1 MSDIKVTQAEIDLL
15 LNSADVQVRTEFGKC
30 TVVTVRLRNGFI
42 LTESSACVDPANYDT
57 ELGKRLCLQ
66 HIENRLWE
74 LEGYALQKRTDEEHA
89 AKCEAAEV
97 KTHDFGWALSKLR
110 CGWPVRRRGWN
121 GKGIF
126 IKLQVPDEHSKMTSP
141 YIYIDTTACAATIR
155 MHRAAACRGWQAR
168 RTCWRRTGRS
178 WRCGMDNL
186 SAQQKLMGNMQ
197 ATSAE
202 LLSGIMEER
211 GRGFASDR
219 EAWAQLKENIENVE
233 SRMKAIKDV
242 HKDMWS
248 AVKDHNGDA
257 FCALAGEFQRSAI
270 LLAMEWTNA
279 SVLANI
285 AVLHGEDE

>member
-1 MSDIKVTQAEIDLL
+1 MSDIKVTQTEIDLL

-42 LTESSACVDPANYDT
+42 LTESSACVDPANYDV
-57 ELGKRLCLQ
+57 ELGKKLCFQ
-66 HIENRLWE
+66 H
-74 LEGYALQKRTDEEHA
+74 
-89 AKCEAAEV
+89 
-97 KTHDFGWALSKLR
+97 
-110 CGWPVRRRGWN
+110 
-121 GKGIF
+121 
-126 IKLQVPDEHSKMTSP
+126 
-141 YIYIDTTACAATIR
+141 
-155 MHRAAACRGWQAR
+155 
-168 RTCWRRTGRS
+168 
-178 WRCGMDNL
+178 
-186 SAQQKLMGNMQ
+186 
-197 ATSAE
+197 
-202 LLSGIMEER
+202 
-211 GRGFASDR
+211 
-219 EAWAQLKENIENVE
+219 IENVE

>member
-1 MSDIKVTQAEIDLL
+1 
-15 LNSADVQVRTEFGKC
+15 
-30 TVVTVRLRNGFI
+30 
-42 LTESSACVDPANYDT
+42 
-57 ELGKRLCLQ
+57 
-66 HIENRLWE
+66 
-74 LEGYALQKRTDEEHA
+74 
-89 AKCEAAEV
+89 
-97 KTHDFGWALSKLR
+97 
-110 CGWPVRRRGWN
+110 
-121 GKGIF
+121 
-126 IKLQVPDEHSKMTSP
+126 
-141 YIYIDTTACAATIR
+141 
-155 MHRAAACRGWQAR
+155 
-168 RTCWRRTGRS
+168 
-178 WRCGMDNL
+178 MDNL

-285 AVLHGEDE
+285 AVLLALLKIARIATGHGKSDNWVDLAGYAACGGELQSRPAVCGK

>member
-1 MSDIKVTQAEIDLL
+1 
-15 LNSADVQVRTEFGKC
+15 
-30 TVVTVRLRNGFI
+30 
-42 LTESSACVDPANYDT
+42 
-57 ELGKRLCLQ
+57 
-66 HIENRLWE
+66 
-74 LEGYALQKRTDEEHA
+74 
-89 AKCEAAEV
+89 
-97 KTHDFGWALSKLR
+97 
-110 CGWPVRRRGWN
+110 
-121 GKGIF
+121 
-126 IKLQVPDEHSKMTSP
+126 
-141 YIYIDTTACAATIR
+141 
-155 MHRAAACRGWQAR
+155 
-168 RTCWRRTGRS
+168 
-178 WRCGMDNL
+178 MDNL

-270 LLAMEWTNA
+270 PSPAGASARAGAATSANAMRNCGNMSAAIWSRRRCER
-279 SVLANI
+279 
-285 AVLHGEDE
+285 HGNC